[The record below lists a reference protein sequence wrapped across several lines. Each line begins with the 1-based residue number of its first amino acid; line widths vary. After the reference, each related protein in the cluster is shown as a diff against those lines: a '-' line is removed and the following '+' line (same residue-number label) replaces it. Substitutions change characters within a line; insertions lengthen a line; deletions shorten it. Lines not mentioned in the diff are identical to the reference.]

1 MPSLHASTKVP
12 ATTSSKP
19 QEVPIKMVGH
29 GYPGRLG
36 RRRRETRTFSCSRE
50 TKAEV
55 DYWHAPGNSSEE
67 DNFPGL
73 IVYLLLTDN
82 RLCDNAN
89 RFGPDL
95 LRAAR
100 FEYFL
105 GDSGMSILVIEDS
118 RFLRTAIE
126 RILAKAGYSVTGVA
140 DGREGLLAARTGSPK
155 LILLD
160 MMLPG
165 LDGTGV
171 LKALKQDTSTAHI
184 PVIVL
189 TGLSQRNE
197 TTLKNAG
204 AAAYIEKSSLDLM
217 ENANALIESV
227 ESVLRQSVATAADRA
242 RQISR

>member
-1 MPSLHASTKVP
+1 
-12 ATTSSKP
+12 
-19 QEVPIKMVGH
+19 
-29 GYPGRLG
+29 
-36 RRRRETRTFSCSRE
+36 
-50 TKAEV
+50 
-55 DYWHAPGNSSEE
+55 
-67 DNFPGL
+67 
-73 IVYLLLTDN
+73 
-82 RLCDNAN
+82 
-89 RFGPDL
+89 
-95 LRAAR
+95 
-100 FEYFL
+100 
-105 GDSGMSILVIEDS
+105 MSILVIEDS

-227 ESVLRQSVATAADRA
+227 ESVLRQSDATAADRA

>member
-1 MPSLHASTKVP
+1 
-12 ATTSSKP
+12 
-19 QEVPIKMVGH
+19 
-29 GYPGRLG
+29 
-36 RRRRETRTFSCSRE
+36 
-50 TKAEV
+50 
-55 DYWHAPGNSSEE
+55 
-67 DNFPGL
+67 
-73 IVYLLLTDN
+73 
-82 RLCDNAN
+82 
-89 RFGPDL
+89 
-95 LRAAR
+95 
-100 FEYFL
+100 
-105 GDSGMSILVIEDS
+105 MSILVIEDS

-155 LILLD
+155 LIFLD

>member
-1 MPSLHASTKVP
+1 
-12 ATTSSKP
+12 
-19 QEVPIKMVGH
+19 
-29 GYPGRLG
+29 
-36 RRRRETRTFSCSRE
+36 
-50 TKAEV
+50 
-55 DYWHAPGNSSEE
+55 
-67 DNFPGL
+67 
-73 IVYLLLTDN
+73 
-82 RLCDNAN
+82 
-89 RFGPDL
+89 
-95 LRAAR
+95 
-100 FEYFL
+100 
-105 GDSGMSILVIEDS
+105 MSILVIEDS